1 MGQWTRPVGHHC
13 SFGCSLPMLQG
24 AVQGFYIAGA
34 FSRQLIRHGAL
45 RVGEEGGGTLADLL
59 SFTLQV
65 LIQHVAAEGR

>member
-1 MGQWTRPVGHHC
+1 MGKGTWPVGAHWH
-13 SFGCSLPMLQG
+13 FGGRVSMLQC

-34 FSRQLIRHGAL
+34 FSRQLIGHGAL
-45 RVGEEGGGTLADLL
+45 GVCGEGSGTLADSL